1 MSWEAASWLLLG
13 GSTVLLFLGLP
24 VAFSFLAINMVGA
37 IVFLGGESG
46 LVQLTRN
53 SVDSVSS
60 FSLTPIPMF
69 VLMGELLFHTGL
81 AVKVLDA
88 VERLITRV
96 PGRLAVIAVVA
107 GTIFSAISGSTIA
120 VTAMLGSLMV
130 PLMLQRGYHP
140 VLATGPIIAVG
151 ALDMLM
157 PVSALAVLLGS
168 LSGISI
174 TRLLMGGFVPG
185 MLLKAAFVAYI
196 IVCVKLNP
204 SLAPASAGELDV
216 YRGWD
221 RIKPLVKYVVPILAI
236 FVVVVTSM
244 NVGWATPTESAAVG
258 AFATLVLA
266 FAYRALTLEILF
278 TSLRGTIM
286 ISGMILF
293 IIVGATTFSQILSF
307 SGASNGIVSLIT
319 GHGLS
324 QNAIIGG
331 MMLILIFLGI
341 FVDQVSMML
350 ITLPIFM
357 PVVQQ
362 LGIDLVWFG
371 VMFLICMQLGLLLPP
386 HGLLL
391 MTMKGVVPP
400 QVSMSHIFRAVVPY
414 ILLSLVM
421 LALVFF
427 LPAVALWLP
436 DMVR

>member
-1 MSWEAASWLLLG
+1 M
-13 GSTVLLFLGLP
+13 
-24 VAFSFLAINMVGA
+24 
-37 IVFLGGESG
+37 GGESG

-221 RIKPLVKYVVPILAI
+221 RIRPLVKYVVPILAI

-244 NVGWATPTESAAVG
+244 NVGWATPTELAAVG

-400 QVSMSHIFRAVVPY
+400 QVSMGHIFRAVVPY
-414 ILLSLVM
+414 IVLSLVM

-436 DMVR
+436 DLVR

>member
-1 MSWEAASWLLLG
+1 M
-13 GSTVLLFLGLP
+13 
-24 VAFSFLAINMVGA
+24 I
-37 IVFLGGESG
+37 
-46 LVQLTRN
+46 
-53 SVDSVSS
+53 
-60 FSLTPIPMF
+60 
-69 VLMGELLFHTGL
+69 
-81 AVKVLDA
+81 
-88 VERLITRV
+88 
-96 PGRLAVIAVVA
+96 
-107 GTIFSAISGSTIA
+107 
-120 VTAMLGSLMV
+120 
-130 PLMLQRGYHP
+130 
-140 VLATGPIIAVG
+140 
-151 ALDMLM
+151 
-157 PVSALAVLLGS
+157 
-168 LSGISI
+168 
-174 TRLLMGGFVPG
+174 
-185 MLLKAAFVAYI
+185 LKAAFVAYI

-204 SLAPASAGELDV
+204 SLAPTGQLAV

-221 RIKPLVKYVVPILAI
+221 RIRPLVKYVIPILSI
-236 FVVVVTSM
+236 FLVVVASM
-244 NVGWATPTESAAVG
+244 NVGWATPTESAAIG
-258 AFATLVLA
+258 AFATMVLA
-266 FAYRALTLEILF
+266 LAYRALTLEILF

-324 QNAIIGG
+324 QNAIIAG

-400 QVSMSHIFRAVVPY
+400 QVRMMSHIFRAVVPY
-414 ILLSLVM
+414 IVLSVVM

-427 LPAVALWLP
+427 VPAVALWLP